1 MHDPG
6 TSRDK
11 RDILD
16 EIAKILNASCKWG
29 EMTNRAAQIC
39 GKRNSPQLC
48 AAGFLIKGDNSVAL
62 SKYVNELDFVHVK
75 TLLKEL
81 CEKRGFLVLI
91 LPKYH
96 CELNP
101 IEMIWGRSKFH
112 YRQYPPS
119 KKEDHLVQNVEN
131 ALAAVTIDEMRR

>member
-1 MHDPG
+1 MAV
-6 TSRDK
+6 
-11 RDILD
+11 ILEERGYKD
-16 EIAKILNASCKWG
+16 ALKI
-29 EMTNRAAQIC
+29 RAEC
-39 GKRNSPQLC
+39 PKFKCPPDVERCCCRRL
-48 AAGFLIKGDNSVAL
+48 L
-62 SKYVNELDFVHVK
+62 YNEPDFVHVK
-75 TLLKEL
+75 TLLEEL

-101 IEMIWGRSKFH
+101 IEMIWDQSKFH

-131 ALAAVTIDEMRR
+131 ALAAVTIDEM

>member
-96 CELNP
+96 CKLNP
-101 IEMIWGRSKFH
+101 IEMIWPVKIPLSAISSFQKGGSSSPERGECSCSGYH
-112 YRQYPPS
+112 
-119 KKEDHLVQNVEN
+119 
-131 ALAAVTIDEMRR
+131 